1 MAKRNKG
8 VPQLD
13 RFKSEGLSG
22 EFGGM
27 EALENEPPVNW
38 LIPGW
43 LAAREVTAM
52 YGKGGTMKSFIALGW
67 SLQLAYDGKRVLYV
81 AAEGTSGLRSRVDA
95 WRAKHRQMAEY
106 AKTWGYYNANVL
118 IDQEK
123 PLVMWA
129 HGLAHFL
136 VGEKKLKEGVKPE
149 LDLIIIDTLAR
160 NFMGDENSA
169 KEMGQ
174 FVEGC
179 ETLRRS
185 FDAAVLVIHHEG
197 ITTGRDRGS
206 PALRNATFA
215 MFKTSDP
222 REGESGSSVKFACD
236 RMKDAAMP
244 DEVRLHFDTVAL
256 DVDAH
261 GEVYQSSQA
270 MRTFPPKKPSVKRK
284 QKRSKR

>member
-1 MAKRNKG
+1 MPKSEPK
-8 VPQLD
+8 LD

-38 LIPGW
+38 LLPGW
-43 LAAREVTAM
+43 LAARELTCI
-52 YGKGGTMKSFIALGW
+52 YGKGGTMKTYIALGW
-67 SLQLAYDGKRVLYV
+67 SLQLAYEGGKKILYI

-95 WRAKHRQMAEY
+95 WRAKHNQMADY
-106 AKTWGYYNANVL
+106 AAGWNYYNANVL
-118 IDQEK
+118 IDQER
-123 PLVMWA
+123 PMVTWA
-129 HGLAHFL
+129 HALYHYLGDSN
-136 VGEKKLKEGVKPE
+136 E

-185 FDAAVLVIHHEG
+185 FNAAVLVIHHEG

-222 REGESGSSVKFACD
+222 RASDSGAASILFKCD
-236 RMKDAAMP
+236 RMKDAATP
-244 DEVRLHFDTVAL
+244 DETRIHFDPISL

-261 GEVYQSSQA
+261 GEVYQSSLA
-270 MRTFPPKKPSVKRK
+270 MRWFPPKKHAVKRK
-284 QKRSKR
+284 KKRSS